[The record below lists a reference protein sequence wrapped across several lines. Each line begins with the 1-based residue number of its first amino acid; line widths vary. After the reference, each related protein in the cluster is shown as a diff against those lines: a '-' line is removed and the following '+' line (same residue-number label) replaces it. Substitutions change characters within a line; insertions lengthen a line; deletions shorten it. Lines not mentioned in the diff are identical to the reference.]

1 MRVCA
6 TVHHRGSAHA
16 AQRNFSVCQQ
26 AGPGATGSRAAPL
39 LSALLFIN
47 IKIVVGMESTVTH
60 HPLHLCRLQAGAL
73 TTAQVCEA
81 LGLQEL
87 ANRKWHVQG
96 SIAIKGEGLYEGLD
110 WLAGALKSL
119 QRSGVTTSVNAVGR

>member
-1 MRVCA
+1 M
-6 TVHHRGSAHA
+6 
-16 AQRNFSVCQQ
+16 
-26 AGPGATGSRAAPL
+26 
-39 LSALLFIN
+39 
-47 IKIVVGMESTVTH
+47 
-60 HPLHLCRLQAGAL
+60 LHVDCGRCLQAGAL
-73 TTAQVCEA
+73 TTAQVCDA